1 MSTVANT
8 LKTWAH
14 HEVVADRRARTALGM
29 LAFVLATSFGA
40 YVAVPLPWTPV
51 PVTLQT
57 LFVLLA
63 GAVLG
68 ARAGAGAMAIY
79 LALGASGAPVFSF
92 GGAGL
97 PWLLGPTGGYLI
109 AMPAAAYLVGA
120 AVGRDAGWLRL
131 TGGLALGTVV
141 LYLGGVAQLFL
152 LTGQEPG
159 ALLAVGVLP
168 FLAGD
173 VTKIL
178 VAALLARSVRSTSL
192 GR

>member
-1 MSTVANT
+1 MTTVADT

-14 HEVVADRRARTALGM
+14 LEVVEDRRARVGLGM

-40 YVAVPLPWTPV
+40 YVAVPLPWTQV
-51 PVTLQT
+51 PLTLQT

-68 ARAGAGAMAIY
+68 ARAGAGAMALY
-79 LALGASGAPVFSF
+79 LALGVSGAPVFSF

-97 PWLLGPTGGYLI
+97 PWLVGPTGGYLV
-109 AMPAAAYLVGA
+109 AMPAAAYLVGVVA
-120 AVGRDAGWLRL
+120 GRDRGWLRL
-131 TGGLALGTVV
+131 VAGLSLGT
-141 LYLGGVAQLFL
+141 LTIYLGGVAQLAL
-152 LTGQEPG
+152 LTGQELGP
-159 ALLAVGVLP
+159 LLAVGVLP

-178 VAALLARSVRSTSL
+178 AASLLARSVRNTSL